1 MTGVF
6 TTSHDPETC
15 DGCGNAIPAWDT
27 YVLTWVGKAEDVRRW
42 HLDCHPAD
50 VALGRMTSLDE
61 EV

>member
-50 VALGRMTSLDE
+50 VRVVRLQECAK
-61 EV
+61 